1 MFLARPTRRAFVE
14 VVDPGLL
21 VGNRLLVACQLIG
34 GFRDE
39 ASEWSAAGGRGVRRT
54 ARGVHTTLA
63 FVLSAMEGTL
73 LASLTDA
80 ALELGPIH
88 GVRPGAARRLLNHSP
103 AVGAEGRE
111 WREAAALRTAN
122 LARVLVRHSPG
133 IVHGPASAA
142 NRSPIDMVARTIAGS
157 CGV

>member
-1 MFLARPTRRAFVE
+1 M
-14 VVDPGLL
+14 
-21 VGNRLLVACQLIG
+21 ACQLVG
-34 GFRDE
+34 GFRE
-39 ASEWSAAGGRGVRRT
+39 EGAKWSAAGGSGVRRTARGVRRT
-54 ARGVHTTLA
+54 ARGVDTTVA
-63 FVLSAMEGTL
+63 FVFSAMEGTL

-80 ALELGPIH
+80 ALELGPVH

-111 WREAAALRTAN
+111 WRKAAAVRTAN

-157 CGV
+157 CGA